1 MVEPAADHG
10 LIAVPHDL
18 TGLDGLDGLDGLTH
32 SGVVVT
38 VPEADPVVGQHR
50 LLLDPAASWGVPAHV
65 TVLYPFV
72 SPPDLRSA
80 DLDRL
85 GEAVAQVTAFD
96 AELPRVD
103 WFGEDVVW
111 LAPEPA
117 EQFRRLISVVGA
129 AFPHVLPYGGEFDDV
144 VPHLTIGGPSLGTL
158 DELRRAAEAIAP
170 HLPVRTR
177 VDEVA
182 VMAGRR
188 EAGSWRTVARL
199 PLAPT
204 VDRLA
209 ESTT

>member
-1 MVEPAADHG
+1 VVEPASGDG
-10 LIAVPHDL
+10 LILLPIDDM
-18 TGLDGLDGLDGLTH
+18 GDLDGLTE
-32 SGVVVT
+32 SGVVVV
-38 VPEADPVVGQHR
+38 VPEADTVVGPHR
-50 LLLDPAASWGVPAHV
+50 LRLDPAASWGVPAHV

-72 SPPDLRSA
+72 SPPDLRTA

-85 GEAVAQVTAFD
+85 GEAVAQVAAFD

-117 EQFRRLISVVGA
+117 SQFRRLISVVGA
-129 AFPHVLPYGGEFDDV
+129 AFPDLQPYGGGFDDV
-144 VPHLTIGGPSLGTL
+144 VPHLTIGGPSRGTL
-158 DELRRAAEAIAP
+158 DELLRAADAVAP
-170 HLPVRTR
+170 QLPVRTR

-199 PLAPT
+199 PLAP
-204 VDRLA
+204 VPDH
-209 ESTT
+209 

>member
-1 MVEPAADHG
+1 VVEPASGDG
-10 LIAVPHDL
+10 LIPLPFDDVGD
-18 TGLDGLDGLDGLTH
+18 LDGLTE
-32 SGVVVT
+32 SGVVVV
-38 VPEADPVVGQHR
+38 VPEADPVVGPHR
-50 LLLDPAASWGVPAHV
+50 LRLDPAASWGVPAHV

-72 SPPDLRSA
+72 SPPDLRTA

-85 GEAVAQVTAFD
+85 GEAVAQVAAFD

-117 EQFRRLISVVGA
+117 SQFRRLISVVGA
-129 AFPHVLPYGGEFDDV
+129 AFPDLLPYGGGFDDV
-144 VPHLTIGGPSLGTL
+144 VPHLTIGGPSRGTL
-158 DELRRAAEAIAP
+158 DELRRAADAVAP
-170 HLPVRTR
+170 QLPVRTR

-199 PLAPT
+199 PLAPAP
-204 VDRLA
+204 DR
-209 ESTT
+209 